1 MTRGWSTVLTVVD
14 ECDRLWTVAEAA
26 RYMDETEDDIRWII
40 RRLHIE
46 AVGVQKQ
53 TGPDKRGRQPRAY
66 RAIDLIR
73 AFDVLS
79 KAA

>member
-1 MTRGWSTVLTVVD
+1 MVVD
-14 ECDRLWTVAEAA
+14 EVDRLWTVAEAA
-26 RYMDETEDDIRWII
+26 RFLDETEEDVRWII
-40 RRLHIE
+40 RRLGIE

-53 TGPDKRGRQPRAY
+53 TGPEKRGRQPRAY
-66 RAIDLIR
+66 RAIDLIK

>member
-1 MTRGWSTVLTVVD
+1 MPRGWTTVLMVVD
-14 ECDRLWTVAEAA
+14 EVDRLWTVAEAA
-26 RYMDETEDDIRWII
+26 RFLDETEEDVRWII
-40 RRLHIE
+40 RRLGIE

-53 TGPDKRGRQPRAY
+53 TGPEKRGRQPRAY
-66 RAIDLIR
+66 RAIDLIK